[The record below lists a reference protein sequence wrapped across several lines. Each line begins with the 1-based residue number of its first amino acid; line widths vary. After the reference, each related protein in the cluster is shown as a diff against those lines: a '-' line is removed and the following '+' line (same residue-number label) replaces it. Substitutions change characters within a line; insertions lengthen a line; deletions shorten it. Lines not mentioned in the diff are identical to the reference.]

1 MAKLESQYEIFLKE
15 NPDSTFTFDEWKGWL
30 GNKITHATVNPG
42 ADQKICHN
50 CKHLLSMIA
59 LGQGLRCGHPNKT
72 PRNYMIPSKWST
84 CEMFKMKSKKS
95 A

>member
-1 MAKLESQYEIFLKE
+1 MAKPESQYKSFLKE
-15 NPDSTFTFDEWKGWL
+15 NPDSNFTFDEWKSWL
-30 GNKITHATVNPG
+30 GNKIASVIVNLG
-42 ADQKICHN
+42 EDQKICHN

-72 PRNYMIPSKWST
+72 PKNYMIPSKWST
-84 CEMFKMKSKKS
+84 CEMFVKKSKKS